1 MRRRLLINL
10 VILLLAAG
18 LAAVAWLDL
27 QRDDATPRLT
37 ELTPA
42 EVQVVRLQ
50 QQDGRTL
57 RMERRERG
65 WWITEPVETRASDF
79 HVEQLLEL
87 TRAPT
92 RSSYTMDEIDP
103 GRVGLLPPDV
113 KLAFNGTGV
122 GLGETD
128 AVDGLRYAMVGERI
142 HLVPDDLMPLI
153 GGPWWNFLDRHI
165 IGDRGEP
172 VGLEAP
178 GLSIRRDDDDWWTEG
193 DAVGVD
199 AAELM
204 ADWRSVEALV
214 ARPLDEP
221 PEAEPEVTVTMADGS
236 ARRFVRAEEDGEI
249 RLVDLDSGVAYVF
262 NKELR
267 EYLLTGREP

>member
-1 MRRRLLINL
+1 MRRRLAINL

-57 RMERRERG
+57 RMERRDEG

-87 TRAPT
+87 TRAPAQA
-92 RSSYTMDEIDP
+92 SYAMDEIDP
-103 GRVGLLPPDV
+103 DRVGLFPPEV

-128 AVDGLRYAMVGERI
+128 AVDGLRYAMVDERI

-153 GGPWWNFLDRHI
+153 GGPWWNFLDRHV

-172 VGLEAP
+172 VALEAP
-178 GLSIRRDDDDWWTEG
+178 GLGIRQDGDGWRTEG

-204 ADWRSVEALV
+204 SDWRSVEALV

-221 PEAEPEVTVTMADGS
+221 PEAEPEVTITMADGS
-236 ARRFVRAEEDGEI
+236 QRRFVRAEEDGEI

-262 NKELR
+262 NQELR
-267 EYLLTGREP
+267 EYLVTGREP